1 MSEEIKTEVK
11 AEVKKEKK
19 PMKKWLRNLLIVLA
33 VIVFAGLAVFF
44 VKLYFDH
51 ENSKPKF
58 EFPPIEPRPSVSA
71 LPETKEDAY
80 QYVSDL
86 FDRAMSA
93 NDVELSWS
101 TGVDLSGEMK
111 TPFKKEDQDI
121 VLFIRDRAQGQIGSL
136 YPSVSGVIASQAEE
150 KPELFFGL
158 DSIVDFSSEQ
168 GHTNED
174 GTKWDEDYYYIYFN
188 IDPSVLDIDEIKNG
202 KVKAGIEETLASAMK
217 ISELDLKPD
226 AIAVSFK
233 VDRVTDQ
240 LLSVDIRREYTVT
253 STVELQGEYATLA
266 ESGTADIEFPYKANE
281 NITFS
286 HYGVRFLEQQIVAV
300 DDDMQSLPVKVNI
313 KSDATPE
320 EYKLSYEISAPDV
333 LDVDSDVVMRVHK
346 AYIEDK
352 PIEVKMILEF
362 NGHTYSDSILVYV
375 TEKEVPTNE

>member
-1 MSEEIKTEVK
+1 MS
-11 AEVKKEKK
+11 EVKKSEVKTAEKK

-33 VIVFAGLAVFF
+33 VIVFSAAAVFF
-44 VKLYFDH
+44 VKVYFDH

-71 LPETKEDAY
+71 LPETKENAY
-80 QYVSDL
+80 KYVSNL
-86 FDRAMSA
+86 FDKAMSA

-136 YPSVSGVIASQAEE
+136 YPSVSGVIASQSEE
-150 KPELFFGL
+150 KPEFFFEL
-158 DSIVDFSSEQ
+158 ADVVDFSSEQ

-174 GTKWDEDYYYIYFN
+174 GTKSDEDYYFIYFN
-188 IDPSVLDIDEIKNG
+188 IDPSVLNIDEIKNG
-202 KVKAGIEETLASAMK
+202 EVKAGIEETLSSAMK
-217 ISELDLKPD
+217 IKALDLKAE

-240 LLSVDIRREYTVT
+240 LLNVDIRREYTVN
-253 STVELQGEYATLA
+253 STVELQGEYANLA
-266 ESGTADIEFPYKANE
+266 ENGTADIEFPYKANE
-281 NITFS
+281 GISFR
-286 HYGVRFLEQQIVAV
+286 HYGVRFLQQQYVCKP
-300 DDDMQSLPVKVNI
+300 DDMEALPVSVTVKEDVP
-313 KSDATPE
+313 TE
-320 EYKLSYEISAPDV
+320 EYKVSFEISEPDV
-333 LDVDSDVVMRVHK
+333 LEVDKDVVMKVLK
-346 AYIEDK
+346 AYEEDK

-375 TEKEVPTNE
+375 TEKEEPTNE